1 MSNTRFITV
10 DYLIDKSMIDKNVDQ
25 RLLYKF
31 IDDAQDINIQGV
43 LGGDLYDY
51 IVSKYSS
58 GTMSNIESGL
68 VDLIKPA
75 VVEWAVY
82 NALPFLH
89 IKLTNRGVQELGQ
102 ENGTNTTID
111 NVKYLRNIS
120 MNNAEFHNK
129 RIIDYICTHSDVFQ
143 FYNNFRKVKPD
154 GRYFGGIY
162 VDKRNRRWY

>member
-51 IVSKYSS
+51 IVSKFAS

-75 VVEWAVY
+75 VVEWSVY

-129 RIIDYICTHSDVFQ
+129 RIIDYICLHSDVFQ

-162 VDKRNRRWY
+162 VKKRNRRW